1 MSFKPGIN
9 FFGKLHHPA
18 IGIRIPEIF
27 LPGITSALRQYHTA
41 SGLML
46 SYGRETSTEKI
57 INAPFGKYPL
67 SLGHT
72 GTSIR
77 FYLREAQK
85 WARRQKISL
94 ELEADHLII
103 IGSPERAVKRIEGV
117 FEKER
122 ISSRQLEASFRYNFS
137 ALREALSTVRVGCFT
152 TDTSDLFNLEVDS
165 WSKREREKKFQK
177 ITDFRTRKELQARYL
192 DRGFLL
198 GAVDGAEYQV
208 WFEWEEVIALYL
220 KYQESLKANARL
232 YDYLRRRLGK
242 NFGFEISM
250 DETEFLT
257 PLKDALF
264 YLNEWT
270 VSGRHFDYFAP
281 NIGFKKRSD
290 YTGSLPAL
298 ERRVK
303 KFSALCRYFD
313 SALLSFHSGSG
324 TSPWS
329 GKGKEVYPVLL
340 RATGEKLKYKISGVY
355 YELLLELL
363 AGGKAGRSGLE
374 LFQEIFDRVYEFC
387 WEQVRGGGELA
398 SPLLKKQLLKYE
410 RDLKAGRS
418 KARDCRADFFRFH
431 SWLALT
437 FRDEKGR
444 RIYRQELV
452 ELYQKNS
459 RFRRVIDREVFALTE
474 RLIRGLKFE
483 NNY

>member
-1 MSFKPGIN
+1 
-9 FFGKLHHPA
+9 
-18 IGIRIPEIF
+18 
-27 LPGITSALRQYHTA
+27 
-41 SGLML
+41 ML
-46 SYGRETSTEKI
+46 SYGRETSTEKV
-57 INAPFGKYPL
+57 INAPFGKYPI

-77 FYLREAQK
+77 FYLTEAQK
-85 WARRQKISL
+85 WAKRQKIPV

-117 FEKER
+117 FEKEK
-122 ISSRQLEASFRYNFS
+122 ISQKQLEASFRYNFS
-137 ALREALSTVRVGCFT
+137 ALREAFSTARVGCFT
-152 TDTSDLFNLEVDS
+152 TDTSDLFNLEVDK
-165 WSKREREKKFQK
+165 WSQKEQEKEFYK
-177 ITDFRTRKELQARYL
+177 ITTSQLRKELQSRYL
-192 DRGFLL
+192 NKRFLL
-198 GAVDGAEYQV
+198 RAFDGAEYQV
-208 WFEWEEVIALYL
+208 RFEWEEVIGLYL
-220 KYQESLKANARL
+220 KYQASLKANARL
-232 YDYLRRRLGK
+232 YDYLKRKLKG

-257 PLKDALF
+257 PFKEAFF
-264 YLNEWT
+264 YLYEWT
-270 VSGRHFDYFAP
+270 CSGRHFDYLAP

-290 YTGSLPAL
+290 YTGSLSAL

-313 SALLSFHSGSG
+313 SALVCFHSGSG

-329 GKGKEVYPVLL
+329 GKGEGVYPVLL
-340 RATGEKLKYKISGVY
+340 KATGGRLKYKISGVY

-363 AGGKAGRSGLE
+363 AGGEAGRSGLE

-387 WEQVRGGGELA
+387 WEQVREGGELK

-418 KARDCRADFFRFH
+418 KARDSRADFVRFH
-431 SWLALT
+431 SWLALA

-444 RIYRQELV
+444 RVYRQQLV

-459 RFRRVIDREVFALTE
+459 RFKKVVDREVFALTE
-474 RLIRGLKFE
+474 RLILGLNFK